1 MSKSVATA
9 KTQAPIFNF
18 DAVFDSRGMKKSH
31 SQVFDQDH
39 PLLADKDRLDRIAD
53 VMYAKIQKTLF
64 PRRRPVRRPQPET
77 SQSNTVGD
85 IERILG
91 GTGISADDVLSQ
103 ALEGLLLY
111 PLERLH
117 GTWEG
122 LAVTIAEN
130 KATDALRASE
140 KGLRG
145 TEHRPQ
151 LYLVSGDI
159 EREGPDGETA
169 PAIFDTLPSNWGDPE
184 AEFFV
189 LHDALKLRNLA
200 REVLDDR
207 DLRIF
212 FAIHF
217 EDYSR
222 KEVGDWFG
230 LTSQRVGQ
238 IYSAALR
245 SLEANPEYPFKPPIE
260 IGQLTQGGTD
270 D

>member
-1 MSKSVATA
+1 MSQFFAAA
-9 KTQAPIFNF
+9 KTQAPIFTF
-18 DAVFDSRGMKKSH
+18 DAVCDNSSMKKSN

-39 PLLADKDRLDRIAD
+39 PLLADRDRLDRIAD

-64 PRRRPVRRPQPET
+64 PWSRPVRRPQAKA

-85 IERILG
+85 IERILD
-91 GTGISADDVLSQ
+91 GTGVSADDVLSK

-111 PLERLH
+111 PPENLQD
-117 GTWEG
+117 TWEG
-122 LAVTIAEN
+122 LAVKIAGN

-151 LYLVSGDI
+151 LYLMSGDI
-159 EREGPDGETA
+159 EREGPDGETE

-189 LHDALKLRNLA
+189 LHDVLRLRNLA

-217 EDYSR
+217 GDYSR
-222 KEVGDWFG
+222 KEVGAWFG

-238 IYSAALR
+238 IYSTALR
-245 SLEANPEYPFKPPIE
+245 ALEAHPEYPFKPPIE
-260 IGQLTQGGTD
+260 VGQLTQGGTD